1 MEEQEQD
8 RQKNHDRFT
17 DFMYGPKKS
26 HHRKDYP
33 PQESSTSSSSI
44 DYEELLNTIDTLMDS
59 VKSLKPVV
67 HSVVTQFL
75 KKK

>member
-1 MEEQEQD
+1 MEEQERD
-8 RQKNHDRFT
+8 KQKNHDRFT
-17 DFMYGPKKS
+17 DFMFGPKKS
-26 HHRKDYP
+26 HHP

-44 DYEELLNTIDTLMDS
+44 EYEELLNTIDTLMDS